1 MTVDDCWALVGS
13 ANWDVRSLRLNFE
26 LDLEIY
32 NDPFAAQV
40 NAAIDTGQRHRVTLA
55 ELDHRSFLIVLRDA
69 AARLL
74 SPYL

>member
-1 MTVDDCWALVGS
+1 MSNFDYIVATDFDRAW
-13 ANWDVRSLRLNFE
+13 LNFE

-74 SPYL
+74 LPYL